1 MDVYGVIGNPINH
14 SKSPKIHLLF
24 GQQVDH
30 DIYYQKIPATDENF
44 IATTERFFTEGG
56 KGLNITVPFKE
67 KAFQLADSLSKNA
80 QICGAVNTFTFS
92 EDGRIHGE
100 STDGIGLIID
110 LKNNQIS
117 LENTRILILGAGG
130 ATRGIIPMIFA
141 SSVGSVVLC
150 NRTMAKAEL
159 LQEEF
164 LPYGEIICQTSE
176 QLSGKFDLII
186 NATSASL
193 SGQIPDMP
201 DSIIPRSV
209 CYDLSYS
216 YGDTPFQ
223 RWTKQNNSLKSLQG
237 WGMLVEQAAESFY
250 IWRGVRPKTKEIIQ
264 RLQTELEN

>member
-1 MDVYGVIGNPINH
+1 MDGYGVIGNPINH

-24 GQQVDH
+24 GQQVGH

-67 KAFQLADSLSKNA
+67 QAFQLADSLSKNA
-80 QICGAVNTFTFS
+80 QSCGSVNTFTFS

-100 STDGIGLIID
+100 NTDGIGLIID

-117 LENTRILILGAGG
+117 LENTRVLILGAGG

-176 QLSGKFDLII
+176 QLSGTFDLII

-193 SGQIPDMP
+193 SSHIPDMP
-201 DSIIPRSV
+201 NTIIPGSI

>member
-1 MDVYGVIGNPINH
+1 MDVYGVVGNPINH

-24 GQQVDH
+24 GQQVEH

-44 IATTERFFTEGG
+44 VGIIERFFTEGG

-67 KAFQLADSLSKNA
+67 KAFQLTDSVSKNA
-80 QICGAVNTFTFS
+80 HSCGSVNTLTFS

-100 STDGIGLIID
+100 STDGIGLMKD
-110 LKNNQIS
+110 LENNQIS
-117 LENTRILILGAGG
+117 LENARVLILGAGG
-130 ATRGIIPMIFA
+130 ATRGIIPILFG
-141 SSVGSVVLC
+141 SSVRSVFLC

-193 SGQIPDMP
+193 SGEIPDIP
-201 DSIIPRSV
+201 NTIIPGSV
-209 CYDLSYS
+209 CYDLAYT
-216 YGDTPFQ
+216 YGETPFQ
-223 RWTKQNNSLKSLQG
+223 KWTKQNHSEKSLQG
-237 WGMLVEQAAESFY
+237 WGMLVEYS
-250 IWRGVRPKTKEIIQ
+250 
-264 RLQTELEN
+264 

>member
-24 GQQVDH
+24 GQQVGH

-67 KAFQLADSLSKNA
+67 QAFQLADSLSKNA
-80 QICGAVNTFTFS
+80 HSCGSVNTFTFS

-100 STDGIGLIID
+100 NTDGIGLIID

-117 LENTRILILGAGG
+117 LENTRVLILGAGG

-193 SGQIPDMP
+193 SSQIPDMP
-201 DSIIPRSV
+201 NTIIPGSI

-264 RLQTELEN
+264 RLQAELEN

>member
-80 QICGAVNTFTFS
+80 QICGSVNTFTFS

>member
-30 DIYYQKIPATDENF
+30 DIYYQKIPATYENF

-80 QICGAVNTFTFS
+80 QICGSVNTFTFS

>member
-67 KAFQLADSLSKNA
+67 QAFQLADSLSKNA
-80 QICGAVNTFTFS
+80 QSCGSVNTFTFS

-100 STDGIGLIID
+100 NTDGIGLIID

-117 LENTRILILGAGG
+117 LENTRVLILGAGG

-176 QLSGKFDLII
+176 QLSGTFDLII

-193 SGQIPDMP
+193 SSHIPDMP
-201 DSIIPRSV
+201 NTIIPGSI

-264 RLQTELEN
+264 RLQAELEN

>member
-67 KAFQLADSLSKNA
+67 KAFQLAASLSKNA
-80 QICGAVNTFTFS
+80 QICGSVNTFTFS

-150 NRTMAKAEL
+150 N
-159 LQEEF
+159 
-164 LPYGEIICQTSE
+164 IIVT
-176 QLSGKFDLII
+176 LFVFILG
-186 NATSASL
+186 
-193 SGQIPDMP
+193 
-201 DSIIPRSV
+201 
-209 CYDLSYS
+209 
-216 YGDTPFQ
+216 
-223 RWTKQNNSLKSLQG
+223 
-237 WGMLVEQAAESFY
+237 
-250 IWRGVRPKTKEIIQ
+250 
-264 RLQTELEN
+264 